1 MTQAQAGAQAQADFD
16 FDFDF
21 EGPTTAQSRSAAS
34 SCNRLI
40 ERAGALL
47 LKGRWMAEGA
57 MLFHMH
63 DGGSDGG

>member
-16 FDFDF
+16 FDF
-21 EGPTTAQSRSAAS
+21 AAS